1 MADVVGGVRL
11 RFVGRPGRRFDPVP
25 ADPSAPHPLRT
36 DPDPI
41 TRLLANVHTDLR
53 LFSQIVG
60 GESDTEVSIKT
71 ARILRLIILK

>member
-1 MADVVGGVRL
+1 MADIVAGVRL
-11 RFVGRPGRRFDPVP
+11 RFIGRPGRRFDPDSVYSN
-25 ADPSAPHPLRT
+25 ASHPLRS

-60 GESDTEVSIKT
+60 GESDTEVVHCYKD
-71 ARILRLIILK
+71 RVF